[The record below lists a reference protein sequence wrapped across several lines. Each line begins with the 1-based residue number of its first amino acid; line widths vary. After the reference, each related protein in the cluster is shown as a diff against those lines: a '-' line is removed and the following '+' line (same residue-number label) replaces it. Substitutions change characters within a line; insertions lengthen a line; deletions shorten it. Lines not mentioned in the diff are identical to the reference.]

1 VTLVERGYRVIDGVK
16 CMVAAEVT
24 RPHRSPFVQKLSSTR
39 RSAVAQAA
47 LDEQRQGSSS
57 TTKAVISPARKVKP
71 TSGKPPRPRRD
82 GEVGNDR
89 HDDGFLGPA
98 AAGSRAALRALLQH
112 SSQVAAAE
120 GRATLASLVGDP
132 GVYLCVTRLRPRAK
146 GGSGTRRAGRDNGS
160 DSPTPEFGSDTPHHD
175 WPFTWADMPR
185 RMVVLVPLAPSA
197 FVTVRSQHPQAWSTA
212 VEDGGLTWV
221 ETGLGTNTSGSLD
234 RRSSSSATPRG
245 RTTTLLVRRAFFR
258 SLAKRL
264 EL

>member
-1 VTLVERGYRVIDGVK
+1 
-16 CMVAAEVT
+16 M
-24 RPHRSPFVQKLSSTR
+24 
-39 RSAVAQAA
+39 
-47 LDEQRQGSSS
+47 
-57 TTKAVISPARKVKP
+57 
-71 TSGKPPRPRRD
+71 
-82 GEVGNDR
+82 
-89 HDDGFLGPA
+89 
-98 AAGSRAALRALLQH
+98 
-112 SSQVAAAE
+112 
-120 GRATLASLVGDP
+120 
-132 GVYLCVTRLRPRAK
+132 YLCVTRLRPRAK

-160 DSPTPEFGSDTPHHD
+160 DSPTPEFGSDTPHPD

-258 SLAKRL
+258 SLANCEAAYLTLFRPYFAAPTDDAQTNKFL
-264 EL
+264 TQWGQAFNKECNYCFGGNGLYYGTSMSF